1 MDISLYNIIRNIVMD
16 THNEQYNQPPI
27 VYTNATGYM
36 LLGLVILIFG
46 GYLCEIKASLSET
59 SETITRPLNLE
70 KQTITD
76 CLLFG
81 EECVI
86 CLEKYEKKDKI
97 TRLECNHLFHHKC
110 IVVWTNQNKSCPLCR
125 INLL

>member
-1 MDISLYNIIRNIVMD
+1 MD
-16 THNEQYNQPPI
+16 THNEQYNQHPI
-27 VYTNATGYM
+27 MYTNASGYM

-59 SETITRPLNLE
+59 GETITQPLNLE

-76 CLLFG
+76 SLLFG

-97 TRLECNHLFHHKC
+97 TRLECNHLFHNKC

>member
-1 MDISLYNIIRNIVMD
+1 MD
-16 THNEQYNQPPI
+16 THNEQYNQHPI
-27 VYTNATGYM
+27 MYTNVTGYM

-46 GYLCEIKASLSET
+46 GYLCEIKASV

-76 CLLFG
+76 SLLFG

-97 TRLECNHLFHHKC
+97 TRLECNHLFHNKC